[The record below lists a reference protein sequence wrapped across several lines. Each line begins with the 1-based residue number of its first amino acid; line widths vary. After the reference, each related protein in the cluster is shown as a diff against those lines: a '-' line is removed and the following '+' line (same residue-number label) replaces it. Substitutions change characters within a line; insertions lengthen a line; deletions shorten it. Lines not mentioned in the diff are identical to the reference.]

1 MSYID
6 LEFEPT
12 ETELYTSTGDECP
25 NHKALVHPDG
35 HVLGVVGRSYRVIPN
50 TELFDNMYQAIESS
64 MSQKAIDTMEV
75 IDTQVRNY
83 AKTYRE
89 IRFPEISRS
98 IETRTHKTDV
108 GFRIIEENSFDGSG
122 SVKVLLGA
130 IDFYCTNGMIHGQY
144 DVFKKTHKGHDPIPS
159 FEGIFVKALEQYTD
173 KMDLY
178 QNWASKSLTDSAVH
192 NFVANLF
199 PTSKKND
206 NDPEFITT
214 KPYSLMGDNLI
225 RQYENETFV
234 RGNNAWAMYSA
245 MTFYASHDSEIFPLN
260 KMSKDQNNDQERLAR
275 RNEKVISWLNSDAWS
290 ELIAA

>member
-234 RGNNAWAMYSA
+234 RGNNVWAMYSA

>member
-35 HVLGVVGRSYRVIPN
+35 HVLGVVGRSYRIIPN

-275 RNEKVISWLNSDAWS
+275 RNDKVISWLNSDAWS

>member
-6 LEFEPT
+6 LEFEPI
-12 ETELYTSTGDECP
+12 ETELYTSTGDVCP

-35 HVLGVVGRSYRVIPN
+35 HVLGVVGRSYRVISN
-50 TELFDNMYQAIESS
+50 EELFDNMYQAIESS
-64 MSQKAIDTMEV
+64 MSDKAIATMEV
-75 IDTQVRNY
+75 IDSQVRNY

-122 SVKVLLGA
+122 SVRVLLGS
-130 IDFYCTNGMIHGQY
+130 IDYHCTNGMIHGQY
-144 DVFKKTHKGHDPIPS
+144 DVFKKTHKGHAPIPS

-178 QNWASKSLTDSAVH
+178 QKWASKSLTDSAVH
-192 NFVANLF
+192 NFVSTLF
-199 PTSKKND
+199 PTTKKNS
-206 NDPEFITT
+206 NDPKFITT

-234 RGNNAWAMYSA
+234 RGNNVWAMYSA

-260 KMSKDQNNDQERLAR
+260 KMSKDQDNDQERLSR
-275 RNEKVISWLNSDAWS
+275 RSDKVTSWLNSDAWS